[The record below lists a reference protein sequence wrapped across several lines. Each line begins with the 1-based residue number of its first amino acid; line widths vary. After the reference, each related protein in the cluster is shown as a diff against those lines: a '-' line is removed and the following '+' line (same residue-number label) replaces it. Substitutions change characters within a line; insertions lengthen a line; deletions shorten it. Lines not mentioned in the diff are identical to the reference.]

1 MGKWIN
7 KSISPSAEP
16 DSEDHIAIEDL
27 ARLAEGAVDNAER
40 QRFNHHLNRCQRCY
54 EILQQT
60 LKDMSA
66 EEPVQTVPSPW
77 WKTRTAYALAA
88 SIILVILIGGPLV
101 FNYWNQRSLVLLA
114 TLHLDQK
121 LKDILLEDDSL
132 RWEKGKR
139 INRLLAALQQ
149 KGLQVKELNLV
160 VLSKP
165 YYQKKSLFG
174 PAEILQIRIENKVA
188 YIEVKEIEPA
198 ERQQ

>member
-7 KSISPSAEP
+7 KSMKPSVEP

-27 ARLAEGAVDNAER
+27 ARLVDGAVEKAER
-40 QRFNHHLNRCQRCY
+40 QRFIRHLNRCQRCY
-54 EILQQT
+54 KILQET
-60 LKDMSA
+60 LKDVSA
-66 EEPVQTVPSPW
+66 EESLQMVPSPW

-88 SIILVILIGGPLV
+88 SIILVLLIGGPLV
-101 FNYWNQRSLVLLA
+101 FNYWNPRPQVILA
-114 TLHLDQK
+114 TLKLDQQ
-121 LKDILLEDDSL
+121 LKDILLEDDAL

-139 INRLLAALQQ
+139 LNRLLAALQK

-174 PAEILQIRIENKVA
+174 PAEVLQIRIENNVA
-188 YIEVKEIEPA
+188 YLEVKEMN
-198 ERQQ
+198 Q